1 MQFDHAGLA
10 TDDVAELSQQFAE
23 LFEVDIVHEKT
34 FDGMRIAFLDFGN
47 GYFELL
53 EPMDSG
59 PIRRHLER
67 NGPGIH
73 HLAVETEDIESALAR
88 ARDAGIELIDEQPR
102 EGAWGHSVAFLHPRD
117 TGGVLLEFVEH

>member
-10 TDDVAELSQQFAE
+10 TDDVAELSQQFAA
-23 LFEVDIVHEKT
+23 LFEVDIVHEET
-34 FDGMRIAFLDFGN
+34 FDGMKIAFLDFGN

-59 PIRRHLER
+59 PISRHLER

-73 HLAVETEDIESALAR
+73 HLAVETEDLESALAR
-88 ARDAGIELIDEQPR
+88 ARDAGVELIDERPR

-117 TGGVLLEFVEH
+117 TGGILLEFVEH